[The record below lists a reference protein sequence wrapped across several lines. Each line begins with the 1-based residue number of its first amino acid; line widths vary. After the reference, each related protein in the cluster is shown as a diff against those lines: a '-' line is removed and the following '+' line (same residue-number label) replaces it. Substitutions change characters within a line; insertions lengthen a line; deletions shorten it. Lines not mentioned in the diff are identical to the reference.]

1 MLITWDYK
9 HTHMLPQENLYIVG
23 LGLMMMFF
31 YLCLPYPSR
40 NYYQTLRHF
49 VSTDVTFLKSWGLD
63 HSSSAHKPKALQG
76 SLRANVSE

>member
-9 HTHMLPQENLYIVG
+9 HTHMLPQENLYIMG
-23 LGLMMMFF
+23 LGLIMMFF